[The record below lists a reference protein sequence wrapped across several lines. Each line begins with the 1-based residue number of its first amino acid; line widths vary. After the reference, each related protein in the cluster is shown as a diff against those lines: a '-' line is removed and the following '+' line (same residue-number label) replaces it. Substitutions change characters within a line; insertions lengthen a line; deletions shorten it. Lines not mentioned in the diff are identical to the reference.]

1 MTCWIAIQH
10 VHENKG
16 SVSLDETAR
25 ILRRFTT
32 VLPFIGLVAFICRR
46 N

>member
-16 SVSLDETAR
+16 SVSLDEIAR
-25 ILRRFTT
+25 MLRRFTT
-32 VLPFIGLVAFICRR
+32 LLPFIGLVVFIYGR